1 MELLSTFILWL
12 SPAVWSRDITMYL
25 VLSAFTSSSISLVA
39 TTLIYY
45 CGYTETNFIINR
57 FHWIFLDMRNTGNI
71 CAVLIWILFSQLTF
85 TFLPPF
91 FFHIRSAAVV
101 FLWHYSRNTCH
112 VRVLLLEVRCIRIE
126 FLPEP
131 ADVWS
136 PNSVCVIDIPSWVN
150 TSPHW
155 QYWHFYLVAYCAA
168 SQIFVVSFH
177 FQKKIFMKYLYTG

>member
-1 MELLSTFILWL
+1 MNS
-12 SPAVWSRDITMYL
+12 
-25 VLSAFTSSSISLVA
+25 
-39 TTLIYY
+39 
-45 CGYTETNFIINR
+45 
-57 FHWIFLDMRNTGNI
+57 
-71 CAVLIWILFSQLTF
+71 
-85 TFLPPF
+85 FLPVNLHF
-91 FFHIRSAAVV
+91 SSTIFFHIRSAAVV

-177 FQKKIFMKYLYTG
+177 FQKKNFHEIFVYWLTLVRRNFKVTYFNSTSKFLLFKLQTLFHIWGLFSSQLKTGILMFFPQYFYLTLKFVMVLIYRVFHDFRA